1 MAQPP
6 ASPLPTDHAP
16 ARGSFSPR
24 AAAGVALAVLLILAL
39 TVAVLRWVERT
50 AHREA
55 TAAVTQRALTAA
67 QFNVATLR
75 RDLEK
80 HRALPFVL
88 AQDPDLKTAL
98 ATADPQRLAALNG
111 KLEALAAGTGAS
123 VIYAVD
129 RRGLTVASSNWRGP
143 DSFVGENYAFRPYY
157 QGAMAGGAA
166 EHFALGTISR
176 RPGLY
181 LSHRLDDAG
190 GQPLG
195 VVVVKVEFPGLEE
208 DWAHLAEPVFVT
220 NSDGVVLL
228 TSEPGWRFRSMV
240 PLGEAAA
247 EQLRRSLQFGDG
259 TFAPLPIRPFSAAAG
274 GAPAR
279 KPPASGEEVRADV
292 PGHPVGDSYLHVALP
307 VPSTHWTFHL
317 LAPSRDERTDI
328 AARMQAQALVVL
340 LLAYIAIATGV
351 YARRRLRRHNAQQ
364 AAIRAEL
371 TARVQARTAELQAAN
386 DQLRAEMEER
396 RQAELRLHAAQEELV
411 QANKLT
417 FLGQI
422 AAGVAHEIN
431 QPVAAIRSYA
441 DNAGSYL
448 ERGEAD
454 GARASLARIGA
465 LTERIGAIT
474 GQLRAFARKGSGA
487 REPTPVDDAIEG
499 ALLLLGP
506 RLRTQPVTLVRSGDK
521 GLRVQAE
528 RLRLEQVLVN
538 LLQNALDAVAGRDDA
553 RIDIT
558 THADGA
564 DGADGAGGAGG
575 AEGEHDARVRI
586 EIADNGPGIAPEIA
600 ERLFTPFSTSKPEGM
615 GLGLVISRDIVAEFG
630 GTLDTHRRS
639 GTAGGAIFTITL
651 NSAP

>member
-6 ASPLPTDHAP
+6 ASTPQTADTPVRSLT
-16 ARGSFSPR
+16 ARF
-24 AAAGVALAVLLILAL
+24 AAGVALAVLLMLAL
-39 TVAVLRWVERT
+39 TVAALRLVERT

-55 TAAVTQRALTAA
+55 TATVAQRALTAA

-129 RRGLTVASSNWRGP
+129 RRGLAVASSNWRGP

-208 DWAHLAEPVFVT
+208 DWAHLVEPVFVT

-228 TSEPGWRFRSMV
+228 TSEPGWRFRSLV

-247 EQLRRSLQFGDG
+247 EQLRRSLQFGDA
-259 TFAPLPIRPFSAAAG
+259 TFAPLPIRPLSAAGA
-274 GAPAR
+274 APAMQPPI
-279 KPPASGEEVRADV
+279 KPPTQPPVSGDEVRADV
-292 PGHPVGDSYLHVALP
+292 PGHPAGDSYLHVALP

-317 LAPSRDERTDI
+317 LAPSRAERTGI

-340 LLAYIAIATGV
+340 LLTYFAIAIAV

-454 GARASLARIGA
+454 GARSSLARICA

-487 REPTPVDDAIEG
+487 REPTPVDEAIEG

-506 RLRTQPVTLVRSGDK
+506 RLRTQTVALVRSGDQ
-521 GLRVQAE
+521 GLRVQGE

-538 LLQNALDAVAGRDDA
+538 LLQNALDAVAGRDDG
-553 RIDIT
+553 RIDIA
-558 THADGA
+558 THAD
-564 DGADGAGGAGG
+564 
-575 AEGEHDARVRI
+575 HARVRI

-600 ERLFTPFSTSKPEGM
+600 QRLFTPFSTSKAEGM
-615 GLGLVISRDIVAEFG
+615 GLGLVISRDIVADFG
-630 GTLDTHRRS
+630 GTLESRPAS
-639 GTAGGAIFTITL
+639 EGSGGAIFTITL

>member
-6 ASPLPTDHAP
+6 ATTLPTDDTP
-16 ARGSFSPR
+16 ARRSFSPR
-24 AAAGVALAVLLILAL
+24 AAAAVALAVLLMLAL
-39 TVAVLRWVERT
+39 TVAVLRLVERP

-55 TAAVTQRALTAA
+55 AAAVTQRALTAA

-98 ATADPQRLAALNG
+98 ATGDPQRLAALNR

-129 RRGLTVASSNWRGP
+129 RRGLAVASSNWRGP

-190 GQPLG
+190 GQPVG
-195 VVVVKVEFPGLEE
+195 VVVVKVEFPALEE

-228 TSEPGWRFRSMV
+228 TSEPGWRFRSLV

-247 EQLRRSLQFGDG
+247 EQLRRSLQFGDA
-259 TFAPLPIRPFSAAAG
+259 TFAPLPIRPFAAA
-274 GAPAR
+274 
-279 KPPASGEEVRADV
+279 PASKPLVSGDEVRADV
-292 PGHPVGDSYLHVALP
+292 PGHPAGDSYLHVALP

-317 LAPSRDERTDI
+317 LAPSRAERTGI

-340 LLAYIAIATGV
+340 LLAYIAIATAV

-386 DQLRAEMEER
+386 DQLRAEMAER

-448 ERGEAD
+448 ERGEAE
-454 GARASLARIGA
+454 GARSSLVRIGA

-474 GQLRAFARKGSGA
+474 SQLRAFARKGSGA
-487 REPTPVDDAIEG
+487 REPTPVDEAIEG

-506 RLRTQPVTLVRSGDK
+506 RLRTQTVALVRSGDN
-521 GLRVQAE
+521 GLHVQAE

-553 RIDIT
+553 RIDIA
-558 THADGA
+558 THADGS
-564 DGADGAGGAGG
+564 
-575 AEGEHDARVRI
+575 RVRI
-586 EIADNGPGIAPEIA
+586 EIADNGPGIAPEIV

-615 GLGLVISRDIVAEFG
+615 GLGLVISRDIVADFG
-630 GTLDTHRRS
+630 GTLDTRPGS
-639 GTAGGAIFTITL
+639 EGGGAIFTITL